1 MFHMTRLTTLAA
13 IITISAFAAALDVRQ
28 VDQNQGQPVSA
39 GRPANRT
46 SEAAATFGTT
56 TDSVNWTTLPKGL
69 CIVPQYANQ
78 AGIGEE
84 KSLTT
89 VQQAMELCPQC
100 TRIAVH
106 HD

>member
-1 MFHMTRLTTLAA
+1 MTRLTTLAA
-13 IITISAFAAALDVRQ
+13 IIAISAFATALNVRQ
-28 VDQNQGQPVSA
+28 VNQNQGQPISA

-56 TDSVNWTTLPKGL
+56 ADSVNWTTLPKGL

-78 AGIGEE
+78 AGIDKE
-84 KSLTT
+84 KTPLT

-106 HD
+106 QD